1 MYGHYWENKGRWLNA
16 QAPSLE
22 QCLLGEIIDLEQWW
36 MSDSSPLQC
45 SLTSQSQIGVQE
57 MNPSLWTYQFCGWG
71 CIRLPL
77 ICDLAL
83 WFKSCGY
90 SPLIGHTTSA
100 QFHHISILPEC
111 LFFSLSALTSFCNP
125 NRLFPQEA
133 NFLPRRPVYGET
145 VSRQV
150 HPCLSVHLIS
160 KDSCYVSYSTP
171 PVQLYLYLLNP

>member
-1 MYGHYWENKGRWLNA
+1 MVSSLVLGCQEFRMKGRNECMGIIEKIGVSGWTHRH
-16 QAPSLE
+16 QDSLE
-22 QCLLGEIIDLEQWW
+22 QCLLGEIIDLGQWRVC
-36 MSDSSPLQC
+36 DSSPLQC

-57 MNPSLWTYQFCGWG
+57 MNTSLWTYQFYGWG

-77 ICDLAL
+77 ICDLGL

-100 QFHHISILPEC
+100 QFYHISILPEC

-133 NFLPRRPVYGET
+133 NFLPRRLVYEGSSLQT
-145 VSRQV
+145 S
-150 HPCLSVHLIS
+150 LSLPLS
-160 KDSCYVSYSTP
+160 P
-171 PVQLYLYLLNP
+171 PDFKG